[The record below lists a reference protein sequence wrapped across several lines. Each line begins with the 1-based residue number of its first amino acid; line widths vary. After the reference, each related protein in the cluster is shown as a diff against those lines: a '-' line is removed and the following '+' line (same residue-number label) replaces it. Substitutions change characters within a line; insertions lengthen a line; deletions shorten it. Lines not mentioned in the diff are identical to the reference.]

1 MTTNTNAQR
10 RNQILRKIQ
19 RVPSGKLKE
28 LEIFVSKL
36 AKSNNKK
43 EKILSY
49 AGAWENMDENLFNE
63 LTDNIAGRRQQTK
76 RRINE

>member
-63 LTDNIAGRRQQTK
+63 LTDNIVDRRQQTK